1 MATPRT
7 RALKGLCIGLIGTGA
22 VARYLVPAL
31 EQCGASVRVHS
42 RSLPRARALGTAVAR
57 VEQLFTDC
65 DVLLVCVPDRFLAA
79 WSAKLAQA
87 LPARRRTRAILHTSG
102 AAGSDA
108 LHSLTKLGLA
118 TGYMHPLLSLPRG
131 RKAPRAGGLPP
142 GFAVGGDAAAR
153 RLGTRCARALGG
165 LVLAPRKGSELD
177 YHLAASLVANG
188 AVALFALAEEHM
200 RAAGVPRAAYAA
212 LLESVAHNLATL
224 DTHAAQSGPIT
235 RGDVATLAR
244 HWQRLSARSRSRYR
258 GLAEQLIEI
267 SPATAPSKREMRRV
281 LRGRARPG

>member
-1 MATPRT
+1 MAKPRS

-22 VARYLVPAL
+22 VARYLARAL
-31 EQCGASVRVHS
+31 RQAGARVRVHS
-42 RSLPRARALGTAVAR
+42 RSLPRARALGTAVSTA
-57 VEQLFTDC
+57 EQLFRGC
-65 DVLLVCVPDRFLAA
+65 DVLFLCVPDRFLSA
-79 WSAKLAQA
+79 WSTKLARA
-87 LPARRRTRAILHTSG
+87 LPGRRRTRAILHTSG

-131 RKAPRAGGLPP
+131 RKAPGDTWLAP
-142 GFAVGGDAAAR
+142 GFAVGGAPAAK
-153 RLGTRCARALGG
+153 RLGSRVARALGG
-165 LVLAPRKGSELD
+165 LVLAPRKGRELD

-258 GLAEQLIEI
+258 GLAEQLIEL
-267 SPATAPSKREMRRV
+267 SPAAARSKREMRRLV
-281 LRGRARPG
+281 RGGARPG